1 MTQGFGDRVEFL
13 VKTQNLIWFAT
24 MLIWGLPWWLQR
36 DKFNTIEN
44 KNTTNPNKTRNCYIY
59 TAFIMMSQE
68 LKASVL
74 ELFRNSYNL
83 SLSRNL
89 VVCQTIKSIAGQRSY
104 LHTTLWK
111 NILCQKKSFF
121 FTDTMFSCKH
131 ASQISNTVMEE
142 NSSLPYFSGVGRNKA
157 LAL

>member
-1 MTQGFGDRVEFL
+1 MIMTQGFGDRVEFL

-121 FTDTMFSCKH
+121 FTDTMFSL
-131 ASQISNTVMEE
+131 SGGSNAV
-142 NSSLPYFSGVGRNKA
+142 
-157 LAL
+157 